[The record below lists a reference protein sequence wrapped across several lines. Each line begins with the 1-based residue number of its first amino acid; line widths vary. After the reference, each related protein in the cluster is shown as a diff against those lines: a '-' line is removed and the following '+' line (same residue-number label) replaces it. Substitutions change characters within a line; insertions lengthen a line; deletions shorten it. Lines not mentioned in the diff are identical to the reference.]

1 MSKASLPMAAGAKP
15 VEVKDPQAKAPKTP
29 VGGVD
34 VSAAKAKKDEKPEAP
49 KFTAD
54 FSRLDELAKLPF
66 DAIVEAVGDVGMTA
80 KEIADLSKWSRSD
93 DEAMITAN
101 RSPIRVAII
110 RIVTAEPG
118 CEARKIHLIMRATA
132 EKAFGGKYDAGYL
145 YAPASKT
152 RGMEARGLVK
162 RVG

>member
-1 MSKASLPMAAGAKP
+1 MSKSLPMAAGAKP
-15 VEVKDPQAKAPKTP
+15 VDVKDPQAKAPKTP

-34 VSAAKAKKDEKPEAP
+34 VSAAKVKKDEKPEAP

-54 FSRLDELAKLPF
+54 FTRLDELAKLPF
-66 DAIVEAVGDVGMTA
+66 DKLSELVGDVGSTA
-80 KEIADLSKWSRSD
+80 KETADVSKWSRSE
-93 DEAMITAN
+93 DEAMIAAN
-101 RSPIRVAII
+101 RSPIRTAII

-118 CEARKIHLIMRATA
+118 CEARKIHLIMRATQD
-132 EKAFGGKYDAGYL
+132 KAFSGKYDAGYL

-162 RVG
+162 KVG